1 MFLSGI
7 HVFGLGKPPKPCK
20 TRSRAIGAA
29 SASAIICPLL
39 TIANFRRGVR
49 RPFTIPC
56 HPSPVRNECKLES
69 YTFDV
74 LCHESCN
81 CRMPDTLAH
90 QKTIQDSA
98 QAHGYR
104 SQGKTLPHQ
113 GLATSDTRGSLGRP
127 PLQTGKKRSTR
138 CRSPKSTW

>member
-7 HVFGLGKPPKPCK
+7 HVFGLGKPPKPSK

-29 SASAIICPLL
+29 SASAIICLLL
-39 TIANFRRGVR
+39 TIANFRGGVR
-49 RPFTIPC
+49 WPFTIPC

-81 CRMPDTLAH
+81 YRMPDTLAH
-90 QKTIQDSA
+90 QKTIHDSA

-104 SQGKTLPHQ
+104 N
-113 GLATSDTRGSLGRP
+113 
-127 PLQTGKKRSTR
+127 
-138 CRSPKSTW
+138 